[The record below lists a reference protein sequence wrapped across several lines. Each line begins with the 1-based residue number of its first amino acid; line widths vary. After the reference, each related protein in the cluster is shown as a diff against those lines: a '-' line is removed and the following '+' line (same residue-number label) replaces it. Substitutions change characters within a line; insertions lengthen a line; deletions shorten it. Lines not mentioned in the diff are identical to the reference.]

1 MKSKPGFLGI
11 RIARRVLLLFCIS
24 AFIPVAALAV
34 LSLDW
39 VGDLVV
45 TQGRSLLGER
55 TRDYGQAVYQRLVL
69 ADDLLGFVAQG
80 GEGSVREE
88 KSRAASLTGPFKSVW
103 IVDRSGSAQ
112 ALLGGPLPGHILR
125 AYLDDPGS
133 RLIAGPAV
141 PDGAPVFLARKAG
154 SRALMA
160 ELDPGYLWGDPDAL
174 EQAGHCVL
182 NESHARLVC
191 AGPLSTAALEGIVPQ
206 LAEKA
211 SGDIT
216 WREGESEYLSSHW
229 DLFTGARFG
238 VPQWTIL
245 STSPMAD
252 ENFPLR
258 DFRSIFLH
266 VLGIAILT
274 AALLSLTQVR
284 RIMVPLTR
292 LLEGTRRLA
301 SGDFRARVEVS
312 REDEFGQ
319 LAGAFNGMAGQLG
332 RQFDALTALA
342 EIDRAILSE
351 SRIETIIASVI
362 AFIESMDVVDSVWI
376 TCLESGLKPARVCR
390 AGRGD
395 KSALEW
401 TQPAAT
407 LGPEG
412 IVLVAGAP
420 EGRWMSARDVESIGL
435 APGETGRD
443 AQHLAFPVVGE
454 GRTLALMTVVC
465 RERAGLTA
473 EVRDV
478 LRKIVDRFGVALS
491 SAAKDE
497 RLYRQAHFDPLT
509 GLPNRLLFVD
519 RLEQEIAHARR
530 DDRKLALLFVDLD
543 RFKDVNDTLGHGAG
557 DEVLVES
564 ARRLRDCVRDSD
576 SVARFGG
583 DEFTVVATAI
593 ADSHTAA
600 AVCASV
606 IAALSEPFVISGQRR
621 HLNASIGIA
630 VYPDDGTSAADL
642 LRNADTAM
650 YRSKASGRGRFTFFE
665 DGMNRAIQARIDLE
679 RELRLAIERDE
690 FVAYFQPQIDL
701 SSGLVVS
708 AEALVRWQHPSRGL
722 LAPGKFIGA
731 AEEAGLIREIDY
743 LVLRKAC
750 RAMRSWL
757 DRDIGLARVSV
768 NMSAYR
774 IKESDLVKT
783 AAAALAEYGIE
794 PRRLELEIT
803 ESMPLEDM
811 SAVLAML
818 GRLRESGVRVAID
831 DFGTGYSSLHYL
843 SKLPFDVLKVD
854 RIFIRDLTTDAGAAA
869 VTRSIIA
876 MAHSLGK
883 QVVAEGVETSADLA
897 FLENEDC
904 DMGQG
909 YFFSRPLAPD
919 QFIAYVQETN
929 RGEGR

>member
-1 MKSKPGFLGI
+1 MKPKSDFLGI
-11 RIARRVLLLFCIS
+11 RIARRVLLLFCVS

-39 VGDLVV
+39 VGDLVM

-55 TRDYGQAVYQRLVL
+55 TRGYGQSVYQRLVL

-80 GEGSVREE
+80 GEVDAREA
-88 KSRAASLTGPFKSVW
+88 KSRAAALTGSFTSIW
-103 IVDRSGSAQ
+103 IVGRSGLVQ
-112 ALLGGPLPGHILR
+112 GLLGDPPPALAVR
-125 AYLDDPGS
+125 AYLGDPGS
-133 RLIAGPAV
+133 RLIS
-141 PDGAPVFLARKAG
+141 GAEGVRVFLAREAG
-154 SRALMA
+154 SRALIA
-160 ELDPGYLWGDPDAL
+160 ELEPRYLWGDPDAL

-182 NESHARLVC
+182 NESHARLLC
-191 AGPLSTAALEGIVPQ
+191 AGPLATAALGRIVPQ
-206 LAEKA
+206 LAGKA

-216 WREGESEYLSSHW
+216 WREGQSEYVSSHW

-245 STSPMAD
+245 STMPKTD
-252 ENFPLR
+252 EEFPLR
-258 DFRSIFLH
+258 DFRSIFFH

-284 RIMVPLTR
+284 RILVPLTR
-292 LLEGTRRLA
+292 LLDGTRRLA
-301 SGDFRARVEVS
+301 SGDFSTPVEIS
-312 REDEFGQ
+312 RDDEFGQ

-342 EIDRAILSE
+342 EIDRAILSG
-351 SRIETIIASVI
+351 SRIETILASVI
-362 AFIESMDVVDSVWI
+362 AFIESMGMVDSVWV
-376 TCLESGLKPARVCR
+376 TCMESGSKPARVCR
-390 AGRGD
+390 AGSGD
-395 KSALEW
+395 ETVLEW
-401 TQPAAT
+401 MAPAAT
-407 LGPEG
+407 FRPEG
-412 IVLVAGAP
+412 LALASGSP
-420 EGRWMSARDVESIGL
+420 EGRWMERQDVESIGL
-435 APGETGRD
+435 VPQQLGEGVYCMV
-443 AQHLAFPVVGE
+443 FPVAGE

-465 RERAGLTA
+465 REQAALTA

-478 LRKIVDRFGVALS
+478 LRKMVDRLGVALS

-530 DDRKLALLFVDLD
+530 DEAKLALLFVDLD
-543 RFKDVNDTLGHGAG
+543 RFKDVNDTLGHAAG
-557 DEVLVES
+557 DEVLIES
-564 ARRLRDCVRDSD
+564 ARRLRDCVRESD

-583 DEFTVVATAI
+583 DEFTIVATAI

-665 DGMNRAIQARIDLE
+665 DGMNREIHARIDLE
-679 RELRLAIERDE
+679 RELRHAIEKNE

-708 AEALVRWQHPSRGL
+708 AEALVRWQHPGRGL
-722 LAPGKFIGA
+722 LAPGAFIGA

-743 LVLRKAC
+743 LILRKAC
-750 RAMRSWL
+750 REMRGWL
-757 DRDIGLARVSV
+757 DRGMSVRRVSV

-774 IKESDLVKT
+774 IKESDLLKT
-783 AAAALAEYGIE
+783 AQAALAEWGLD
-794 PRRLELEIT
+794 PQRLELEIT

-811 SAVLAML
+811 SAVLDML

-854 RIFIRDLTTDAGAAA
+854 RVFIRDLTADAGAAA
-869 VTRSIIA
+869 VTRSVIA

-883 QVVAEGVETSADLA
+883 QVVAEGVETSVDLA
-897 FLENEDC
+897 FLKREQC
-904 DMGQG
+904 DIGQG
-909 YFFSRPLAPD
+909 YFFSRPLPAE
-919 QFIAYVQETN
+919 QFVAWVENAN
-929 RGEGR
+929 RGEGL